1 MRTLLGP
8 EGDLR
13 EVYAAPE
20 TPWLRVNMVST
31 IDGAATG
38 ESGLTASIN
47 NEPDQ
52 RVFHLLRELADCVVV
67 GAGTART
74 EGYPP
79 LDVPTVVVSR
89 SGSVPEK
96 MRGADPGRVL
106 LATVSVAAGLEDA
119 RDVLGADNVLVLG
132 SHRVDLAALKQAL
145 VDRGFGDILC
155 EGGPHLL
162 RDLLAQGVADEV
174 DCTFVP
180 RMVAGVQSR
189 ITDGPPV
196 DVALTLH
203 TLVEQAGTL
212 LGRWFT
218 R

>member
-52 RVFHLLRELADCVVV
+52 RVFRLLRELADCVVI

-162 RDLLAQGVADEV
+162 RDLLAQGVADEL

-212 LGRWFT
+212 LGRWFI

>member
-52 RVFHLLRELADCVVV
+52 RVFRLLRELADCVVV

-119 RDVLGADNVLVLG
+119 RDVLGAGNVLVLG

-145 VDRGFGDILC
+145 VDRGFADILC

-162 RDLLAQGVADEV
+162 RDLLHQGVADEL

-196 DVALTLH
+196 DVALTLQ
-203 TLVEQAGTL
+203 TLVEQDGTL

-218 R
+218 S

>member
-8 EGDLR
+8 DGGLR
-13 EVYAAPE
+13 EVYAAPR

-31 IDGAATG
+31 VDGAASG
-38 ESGLTASIN
+38 EDGLTGSIN

-52 RVFHLLRELADCVVV
+52 RVFALLRELADVVV
-67 GAGTART
+67 IGAGTARA

-79 LDVPTVVVSR
+79 LAKPTVVVSR
-89 SGSVPEK
+89 SGEVPET
-96 MRGADPGRVL
+96 MRGADAGRVL
-106 LATVSVAAGLEDA
+106 MATVSVAPGLEEA
-119 RDVLGADNVLVLG
+119 RDLLGADNVMVLG
-132 SHRVDLAALKQAL
+132 SHRVDLAAMKQQL
-145 VDRGFGDILC
+145 VDRGYDDQLC

-162 RDLLAQGVADEV
+162 RDLLDQGVADEV
-174 DCTFVP
+174 ACTYVP
-180 RMVAGVQSR
+180 RIVSGLHRR

-196 DVALTLH
+196 DVPLSLH
-203 TLVEQAGTL
+203 SLVEEDGTL